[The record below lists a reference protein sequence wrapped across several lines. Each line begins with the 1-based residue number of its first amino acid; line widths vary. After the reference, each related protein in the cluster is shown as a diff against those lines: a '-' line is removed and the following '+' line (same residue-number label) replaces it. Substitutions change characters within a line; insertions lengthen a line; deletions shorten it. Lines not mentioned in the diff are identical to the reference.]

1 MAKIR
6 MLLGW
11 PLENLEVPVDDDDV
25 GVVDRRALCLEQSC
39 SCGAAHHHNHHDQA
53 PCSATTTVTASAGL
67 TSPQKHLR

>member
-39 SCGAAHHHNHHDQA
+39 SCGAAPA
-53 PCSATTTVTASAGL
+53 PASHPHRS
-67 TSPQKHLR
+67 TSDDS

>member
-39 SCGAAHHHNHHDQA
+39 SCGAAVG
-53 PCSATTTVTASAGL
+53 S
-67 TSPQKHLR
+67 